1 MKRGEIKFVRD
12 TIAHMINHGEW
23 YQPDKALDILDAAL
37 AAPEPQQ
44 PVGMVTVY
52 PKGGAASCLVEMSD
66 TLPPEGLYSLY
77 TAPVAAPQPV
87 AWTSVKDAM
96 PKSGVKV
103 LACYKNSHGNLRR
116 IRAEW
121 TAAKTVESNSDYD
134 FGEYDEETDAYWSP
148 EGWYECIEQ
157 GRQWMRFVITSPER
171 LVLLAPGAVGV
182 AQVFW
187 RYGFERKARLDMLA
201 ALPGSGLST
210 LKMLRIMLEWAKAN
224 GAARFNLDADTG
236 VDFAAFSKRLGGT
249 PVTTTTYEIPLR

>member
-1 MKRGEIKFVRD
+1 MSS
-12 TIAHMINHGEW
+12 TSACS
-23 YQPDKALDILDAAL
+23 
-37 AAPEPQQ
+37 
-44 PVGMVTVY
+44 
-52 PKGGAASCLVEMSD
+52 AASSGLPASSIRRA
-66 TLPPEGLYSLY
+66 TLADMDYIKPI
-77 TAPVAAPQPV
+77 A
-87 AWTSVKDAM
+87 
-96 PKSGVKV
+96 
-103 LACYKNSHGNLRR
+103 LACYPGR
-116 IRAEW
+116 
-121 TAAKTVESNSDYD
+121 D
-134 FGEYDEETDAYWSP
+134 
-148 EGWYECIEQ
+148 IEQ